1 MRRREMGME
10 ASYWLE
16 LTLPFLGVTWQAAQ
30 LLERANQP
38 SYSTLTRHSVDE
50 LVRLLVATENREENE
65 HKIYIHCCI
74 LVLCRGKHEYIQNS
88 QLKGVKAFV

>member
-1 MRRREMGME
+1 ME
-10 ASYWLE
+10 ASHWLE
-16 LTLPFLGVTWQAAQ
+16 PTLPFLGVTWP
-30 LLERANQP
+30 QP
-38 SYSTLTRHSVDE
+38 PLQPAYTLTRHSVDE